1 MKNWIIGT
9 LSTVSIIIS
18 VIALARVAPTQRL
31 DFDYIGAIVGIL
43 SFLVT
48 LLIGYQIYT
57 VINVKEELKEVQR
70 VRSVMQTKLQLKAES
85 LSKEYKEELANAAP
99 LIMAIASTDRDIVES
114 EVFKA
119 YRVSKQ
125 GQLAKEL
132 SGRTILIILMELS
145 KLKDKERKNAI
156 EVLSKNIEREDAVEY
171 YTDYAKNE
179 KRDSDVE
186 IFLLELIES
195 LTDEK

>member
-1 MKNWIIGT
+1 MA
-9 LSTVSIIIS
+9 IIIS
-18 VIALARVAPTQRL
+18 VIALAKVAPTQGI
-31 DFDYIGAIVGIL
+31 DFDYIGTIVGIL

-57 VINVKEELKEVQR
+57 VINVKEELKEVQK
-70 VRSVMQTKLQLKAES
+70 VRSEIESKLQLKAET

-119 YRVSKQ
+119 YRVSKH

-132 SGRTILIILMELS
+132 SGRTILIMLLELS
-145 KLKDKERKNAI
+145 KLKDDERNKAI
-156 EVLSKNIEREDAVEY
+156 EELSRNIEREDAVEY
-171 YTDYAKNE
+171 YTDYAKKE
-179 KRDSDVE
+179 ERDSDVE
-186 IFLLELIES
+186 FFLLELIGS
-195 LTDEK
+195 LTDEN